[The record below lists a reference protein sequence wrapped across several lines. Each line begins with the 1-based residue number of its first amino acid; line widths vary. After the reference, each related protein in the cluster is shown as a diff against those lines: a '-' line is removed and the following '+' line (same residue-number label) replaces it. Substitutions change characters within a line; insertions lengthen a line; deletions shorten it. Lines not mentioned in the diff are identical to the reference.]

1 MKNILFTLLLFS
13 AFHPQRIISQLEKI
27 SADQLIEAEAKA
39 AQALINFKVNINTAN
54 YDITY
59 HKLEWTVDPS
69 SAFISGV
76 VTTNFIAKSDLN
88 QITFDLANNM
98 LVSNVTQNG
107 ISLSYSQNTN
117 DELVI
122 TLASTVNQGA
132 SDSVKITYSGN
143 PVSSGFGSFE
153 QTTHNGSPIIWTLSE
168 PYGAKGWWPCKQDLN
183 DKIDVIDVYIT
194 TPQFN
199 ALSEE
204 NFAVSNG
211 LEQSQTIV
219 GADKITHFKHQYP
232 IPAYLIALAV
242 TNYSIY
248 THQVAN
254 NGNPFDIVNYVYPE
268 NLTSAQASTGITV
281 NLIDLYTQL
290 FEEYPFSNEKY
301 GHAQFSWGGG
311 MEHTTVSFMVGFN
324 RDLIAHELA
333 HQWFGDKITCG
344 SWKDIWLNESFATF
358 LTGLSIENLDGNLS
372 YKNWRINNLN
382 SITSQAGGSVYLSD
396 ADTTSVSRIFDG
408 RLSYR
413 KGAMVLHMLRK
424 KLGDTVFFQGM
435 KAYLADA
442 TLAYDYAKTS
452 DFISVMESNT
462 GQDLTEFFNDWIF
475 DQGYP
480 SYNLSW
486 YQPQPNQLSVTVNQ
500 SQSHPSVS
508 YFEAPLPI
516 RVHGSG
522 GEIIDLILNN
532 TFNNEVFLETVNF
545 QVIQIEVDPEK
556 DLISKNNTTVL
567 GIADEAVFNQLI
579 IYPNPVANLLHIKTP
594 LTVDVREIV
603 IFNTLGQVE
612 KISAPTQSLDVS
624 DLNEGLY
631 FLKIKTDKGP
641 IHQVFLKE

>member
-1 MKNILFTLLLFS
+1 
-13 AFHPQRIISQLEKI
+13 
-27 SADQLIEAEAKA
+27 
-39 AQALINFKVNINTAN
+39 
-54 YDITY
+54 
-59 HKLEWTVDPS
+59 
-69 SAFISGV
+69 
-76 VTTNFIAKSDLN
+76 
-88 QITFDLANNM
+88 
-98 LVSNVTQNG
+98 
-107 ISLSYSQNTN
+107 
-117 DELVI
+117 
-122 TLASTVNQGA
+122 
-132 SDSVKITYSGN
+132 
-143 PVSSGFGSFE
+143 
-153 QTTHNGSPIIWTLSE
+153 
-168 PYGAKGWWPCKQDLN
+168 
-183 DKIDVIDVYIT
+183 
-194 TPQFN
+194 
-199 ALSEE
+199 
-204 NFAVSNG
+204 
-211 LEQSQTIV
+211 
-219 GADKITHFKHQYP
+219 
-232 IPAYLIALAV
+232 
-242 TNYSIY
+242 
-248 THQVAN
+248 
-254 NGNPFDIVNYVYPE
+254 
-268 NLTSAQASTGITV
+268 
-281 NLIDLYTQL
+281 
-290 FEEYPFSNEKY
+290 
-301 GHAQFSWGGG
+301 
-311 MEHTTVSFMVGFN
+311 
-324 RDLIAHELA
+324 
-333 HQWFGDKITCG
+333 
-344 SWKDIWLNESFATF
+344 
-358 LTGLSIENLDGNLS
+358 
-372 YKNWRINNLN
+372 
-382 SITSQAGGSVYLSD
+382 
-396 ADTTSVSRIFDG
+396 
-408 RLSYR
+408 
-413 KGAMVLHMLRK
+413 MLRK